1 MLQVLFLSLQF
12 IASLSATCDECWDEY
27 STCEWNAQ
35 SAAYDECAKVWE
47 EGSQYPAFVKE
58 CIEQQASHQVQC
70 YEEAGCF
77 EAGNQDCWWKLWE
90 FGCSPYQCESYTIC
104 TQEFIN
110 EQGCGQQLDTCS
122 ETCQHPEWEY
132 VYEEIPECIR
142 NHCGEIIQQCAT
154 SDACVEG
161 IEGIANSCYNG
172 QADPAECMDAAFI
185 QDAEDTPSALN
196 LCGGDETCATDLQ
209 QIGECIINSQCSE
222 EENQEKF
229 KKVARAIRFKKLQKA
244 KVSRELARRRRVE
257 RRRPASTV
265 AVRQSRPR
273 RKVQSR
279 RGREA
284 RRVRPRVERRRRR
297 RRERRKLQSSGGCC
311 DCTSSKDSPFC
322 NTECNEAICP
332 LDSYCC
338 NNQWDWIC
346 ADAAANVCNGEEAYG
361 YTSSYTPYD
370 SYTPYGSYTPFDY
383 GSDNSGSCCDCQ
395 SSKGSPYCNKEC
407 DSELCPLDPYCC
419 NNSWDWI
426 CANSA
431 TDVCYEQEQGGYGGY
446 SSYDSYTYYPT
457 PAPSNY
463 DSSYDYSSYDPYS
476 YSNYDYSPYDSYSGY
491 DYSPYD
497 YNSNYYDSYNYPS
510 YDYSG
515 YDSGYDN
522 YYYPSYDYS
531 GYDSYGSDYGYNYYD
546 YSNYDYSGYD
556 SCGPDSCGSGY
567 DEPEEWEYDEEEIP
581 TCIKQACGTQLA
593 QCASSESCIEGIE
606 GIANTC
612 YNNNESPVECM
623 NTLITE
629 SQGNGALELCNGNE
643 QCSTDL
649 QALGECVIQ
658 SANYGM
664 CENEP
669 VKKKKE
675 LLKGLVKGLKRI
687 KKQRVERLKRRNKQ
701 KLGQHKGRE
710 NPRFRPRPRLVR
722 RERVSKEERL
732 RRDRARKA
740 SLAKRGRLN
749 RRHRERARPRGVVRE
764 QRLRNKMQ
772 ARPRPRPRRARQQR
786 ASRLASHIRARQG
799 RRRRA
804 RPAPRRKERR
814 KLQSSSGCCECT
826 DAKGSPF
833 CNSQCDGE
841 ICPLDSYCCNN
852 SWDWICANA
861 ASNVCDG
868 QDAYNYGPY
877 SWDEP
882 SYTPNE
888 YGSENGGSCCDC
900 QSSKGEAYC
909 NSECDKEICPLDPY
923 CCNNQWDWICAD
935 AASNVCN
942 GQEAY
947 GYNSYDSYYYP
958 SYDYNSYDY
967 YSSYDDFSYDPYS
980 YSSYDY
986 SSYDNYYSPSYDY
999 SGYDSYNYPSYDYSS
1014 YDSYG
1019 YPSYDYSAYDSYNY
1033 PSYDYN
1039 SYDYSGYDSYN
1050 YPSYDYYD
1058 SYDSYDY
1065 PSYYDYSSD
1074 YYGYDSYNTNTYSSC
1089 GQIPDIPECIA
1100 ANCCSDLSQCSS
1112 DSQCVSAVEGIAAE
1126 CDHEDESAIAQCVED
1141 VFINDV
1147 EQTKVY
1153 ELCGGDQLCVES
1165 FTSLG
1170 QCAFYNCFSSSAQ
1183 YLVKSLKTSLEF
1195 LRTTRANK
1203 LKKFNKVKSVKQQRA
1218 TAQLKARRQFR
1229 KNKELKRVQQQQF
1242 NQQRR
1247 KYVNKR
1253 REFDARMKAKRAK
1266 KVKA

>member
-1 MLQVLFLSLQF
+1 MMLKLLLLSF
-12 IASLSATCDECWDEY
+12 IFAVSLSVTCDECWDEY

-35 SAAYDECAKVWE
+35 SAAYDECANIWE

-58 CIEQQASHQVQC
+58 CIEQQAGNQVEC

-110 EQGCGQQLDTCS
+110 EQGCGQQLDSCS
-122 ETCQHPEWEY
+122 ETCQHPGWKY

-161 IEGIANSCYNG
+161 IEGIANTCYNG
-172 QADPAECMDAAFI
+172 QSDPTECMDATFI

-196 LCGGDETCATDLQ
+196 LCGGDEACSTDLQ

-229 KKVARAIRFKKLQKA
+229 KKLARAVRFNKLKKENELKRRNFAIRNK
-244 KVSRELARRRRVE
+244 RRQ
-257 RRRPASTV
+257 RRPV
-265 AVRQSRPR
+265 PRPR
-273 RKVQSR
+273 PEQRQR
-279 RGREA
+279 MQ
-284 RRVRPRVERRRRR
+284 RRVRPAPRRSA
-297 RRERRKLQSSGGCC
+297 RRKLQSSGGCC
-311 DCTSSKDSPFC
+311 ECTSSKGSPFC
-322 NTECNEAICP
+322 NSECDQEICP

-361 YTSSYTPYD
+361 YTSSYTPY
-370 SYTPYGSYTPFDY
+370 GSYTPFDY

-395 SSKGSPYCNKEC
+395 SSKGLPYCNQEC

-431 TDVCYEQEQGGYGGY
+431 TDVCYQEEQGGYGGY

-463 DSSYDYSSYDPYS
+463 DSSFDYSSYDPYS
-476 YSNYDYSPYDSYSGY
+476 YSNYDYSLYDSYSGY

-497 YNSNYYDSYNYPS
+497 YNSNYYGSYNYPS
-510 YDYSG
+510 YDYSP

-531 GYDSYGSDYGYNYYD
+531 GYDSYGSDYGYNNYD
-546 YSNYDYSGYD
+546 YSGYDYSGYD

-567 DEPEEWEYDEEEIP
+567 DEEEWEYDEEEIP
-581 TCIKQACGTQLA
+581 TCIKEACGTELA
-593 QCASSESCIEGIE
+593 QCASSDTCIEGIE

-643 QCSTDL
+643 QCATDL

-669 VKKKKE
+669 EKKKKE

-687 KKQRVERLKRRNKQ
+687 KKQRVERLGRRNKQ
-701 KLGQHKGRE
+701 KLGQRKRRE
-710 NPRFRPRPRLVR
+710 EPRFRPRPRLVR

-732 RRDRARKA
+732 KRDRARKA
-740 SLAKRGRLN
+740 SLAKRGRLH
-749 RRHRERARPRGVVRE
+749 RRHRERPRPRGAVRE

-772 ARPRPRPRRARQQR
+772 ARPRPGLQRRARQQR
-786 ASRLASHIRARQG
+786 ASRLASHRRARQE

-814 KLQSSSGCCECT
+814 KLQSSEGCCECT

-833 CNSQCDGE
+833 CNSECDAE

-852 SWDWICANA
+852 QWDWICANA

-888 YGSENGGSCCDC
+888 YGSENGGSCCEC
-900 QSSKGEAYC
+900 TSSKGEAYC
-909 NSECDKEICPLDPY
+909 NSECDQEICPLDPY

-958 SYDYNSYDY
+958 SYDY
-967 YSSYDDFSYDPYS
+967 
-980 YSSYDY
+980 
-986 SSYDNYYSPSYDY
+986 SSYDN
-999 SGYDSYNYPSYDYSS
+999 YNYPSYDYSS
-1014 YDSYG
+1014 YDPYSYS
-1019 YPSYDYSAYDSYNY
+1019 YPSPSPSYDYS
-1033 PSYDYN
+1033 SYDPYSYP
-1039 SYDYSGYDSYN
+1039 SYDYSGYDSYGSDYGYNNYDYSGYGYPSYDDSYYNPSYDYTSYDYSSYDGYN
-1050 YPSYDYYD
+1050 YPSYEYYN
-1058 SYDSYDY
+1058 SYDSYGY
-1065 PSYYDYSSD
+1065 PSYYGYSSD
-1074 YYGYDSYNTNTYSSC
+1074 YYGYDSYNANTYSEC
-1089 GQIPDIPECIA
+1089 GEIPDVPECIS
-1100 ANCCSDLSQCSS
+1100 ANCCLDLSQCSS

-1183 YLVKSLKTSLEF
+1183 YLVKSLKKSLEF
-1195 LRTTRANK
+1195 LRTTRADK
-1203 LKKFNKVKSVKQQRA
+1203 LKKFNRMKSVRQQRA
-1218 TAQLKARRQFR
+1218 KTQLKARRQFL

-1253 REFDARMKAKRAK
+1253 REFNTRMKAKRTE